1 MSAMLVTL
9 GEISH
14 YAAIG
19 LLLVMAIG
27 FGVGNL
33 VLTSILGPSR
43 KGATKG
49 IAYEAGMNPVGTA
62 RRRFNVR
69 FYIVAMTFLVF
80 DVEIVFLYPW
90 ATVFPNLED
99 GSAMSPLF
107 LGRMVFFIG
116 TSIIAYIYAWRKGVF
131 DYD

>member
-1 MSAMLVTL
+1 MLVTL

-116 TSIIAYIYAWRKGVF
+116 TSVIAYIYAWRKGVF